1 MTQHRGQ
8 GLSTVLGHPQEVDPG
23 LLKTKADWTGRPQA
37 SRQCRSAHPT
47 HVSRNGSQM
56 TAWPPG
62 DTLVLTWPKLQ
73 LKGGVGA
80 GLWRGRAGQLHW
92 SCGTRAFSTHEGL
105 DSVFR
110 AVAI

>member
-1 MTQHRGQ
+1 MIQHRGQ
-8 GLSTVLGHPQEVDPG
+8 GLSMVLGHPQEVDPG
-23 LLKTKADWTGRPQA
+23 LLKTKADWTGKPQA
-37 SRQCRSAHPT
+37 SRWCRSAHPT

-80 GLWRGRAGQLHW
+80 GLWRGRAGPSFTGAVEQ
-92 SCGTRAFSTHEGL
+92 GL
-105 DSVFR
+105 SAPMKDLTVCSEL
-110 AVAI
+110 